1 MENGVDYRAREA
13 ICSDP
18 AAFRVSIHAEPSA
31 HQGMVRTWL
40 VDQWACTYTSSR
52 IRPSILDR
60 SIEDFDRRFG
70 PTMRTAL
77 ERLSAER
84 AA

>member
-1 MENGVDYRAREA
+1 
-13 ICSDP
+13 
-18 AAFRVSIHAEPSA
+18 
-31 HQGMVRTWL
+31 MVRTWL